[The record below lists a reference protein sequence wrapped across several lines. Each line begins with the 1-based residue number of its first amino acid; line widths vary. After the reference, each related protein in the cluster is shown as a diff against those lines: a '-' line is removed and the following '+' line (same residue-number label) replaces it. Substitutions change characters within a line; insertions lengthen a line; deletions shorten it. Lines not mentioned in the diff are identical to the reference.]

1 MPAVSKTRYMTQAGW
16 QDAPHL
22 SEAAQEAMLA
32 DVEPHLRDARSKG
45 DPSMGAG
52 MIYPISPD
60 EISYTPFQIPA
71 FWPRAYG
78 MDVGWN
84 VTAALWGALDRST
97 DTLHVY
103 SEYFGQ
109 RQLPLVHASTI
120 KTRGDWIPGV
130 IDPAARGRGQ
140 ADGEQL
146 LSTYR
151 GHGLHLVEADNS
163 VESGLEMVWER
174 MCTGRLKIATT
185 LQNFWREHRQYRRHM
200 AYNKHGALVAEVMK
214 VDDHEMDC
222 LRYLVVSGVP
232 KMRVQEF
239 RRPDTGGYR
248 VADSVAGV

>member
-1 MPAVSKTRYMTQAGW
+1 MPAVSKTRYLTQAGW
-16 QDAPHL
+16 DDAAHL
-22 SEAAQEAMLA
+22 SAEQKKAMLA

-71 FWPRAYG
+71 FWPRVFA

-97 DTLHVY
+97 DTLYIY

-109 RQLPLVHASTI
+109 KQLPLVHAAAI
-120 KTRGDWIPGV
+120 KARGAWIPGV
-130 IDPAARGRGQ
+130 IDPASRGRSQ

-146 LSTYR
+146 LETYR
-151 GHGLHLVEADNS
+151 GHGLNLTTADNS

-174 MCTGRLKIATT
+174 KCTGRTKVATN
-185 LQNFWREHRQYRRHM
+185 LQNYWREHRQYRRHM
-200 AYNKHGALVAEVMK
+200 QYNKHGALVAEVMK
-214 VDDHEMDC
+214 VDDHVMDTE
-222 LRYLVVSGVP
+222 RYLTVSGVP

-239 RRPDTGGYR
+239 RRPDRGGYV

>member
-1 MPAVSKTRYMTQAGW
+1 MPAVSKTRYLTQAGW
-16 QDAPHL
+16 DDAPHL
-22 SEAAQEAMLA
+22 TEEVKARMLA
-32 DVEPHLRDARSKG
+32 DTEPHLRDARSKG

-52 MIYPISPD
+52 MIYPIPPD

-71 FWPRAYG
+71 FWPRVFA

-109 RQLPLVHASTI
+109 RQLPLVHASAI
-120 KTRGDWIPGV
+120 KARGAWIPGV
-130 IDPAARGRGQ
+130 IDPAARGRSQ

-146 LSTYR
+146 FATYR
-151 GHGLHLVEADNS
+151 GHGLNLTPAENA
-163 VESGLEMVWER
+163 VESGLAMVWER
-174 MCTGRLKIATT
+174 MCSGRLKVATN
-185 LQNFWREHRQYRRHM
+185 LQNFWRELRQYRRHM

-239 RRPDTGGYR
+239 RRPESGGY
-248 VADSVAGV
+248 VVVDSVAGV